1 MLLVNAQIGP
11 FRSINSVQ
19 EISIDPKITVFVGMN
34 EAGKTVFLKGLQ
46 KSNDALSSDEF
57 EVIEDYPRKNLTS
70 YLKTHKS
77 SPEKAT
83 QLTYR
88 LSDEEIININGKI
101 GCELESNFEFSVTKK
116 YDNTRTIHINV
127 DEKPVIANL
136 LKNNSLSSDCISTL
150 KKANS
155 IREIPVLLKEIE
167 LNDSDKKFLDDIT
180 LRIKETSWGNI
191 IQFEVWKKLDLI
203 LPKFLYFS
211 DYDILPGKLNIRDL
225 ARRVSLSDKDPSQLT
240 PKHKAILALLRMAD
254 IEMNELTNSD
264 SYEELKAKIEGVSI
278 NLTDQIMDFWKQN
291 EEIEVEIDI
300 KNDEKDEI
308 PFNDGPNL
316 YLRIKNRRHRG
327 VSTPF
332 DKRSRGFI
340 WFFSFLVWFDSVQYQ
355 IDAGEGDKIDLILL
369 LDEPA
374 LALHAMAQSDFLKY
388 IDKLSENHQVLYT
401 THSPFMV
408 HSDRLHQVRMVE
420 DKDNIGTSISDN
432 LSGSDPRTIFPLQ
445 AALGWNVAQN
455 LFISRLNLLVEGP
468 SELIYLKHFSNILL
482 QENREGLD
490 DNITIVPTGG
500 LDKIVTFVALLG
512 ANDLKIAVLHD
523 YSGRPEQKLNDLV
536 KSKIISGKLIFNT
549 SQFLSGKNDNAKAS
563 DIEDLI
569 SIKMYLTYFNNAFEN
584 KIPKKIIESDL
595 PQGDRIVERIER
607 YLKLN
612 NIEIRPTGG
621 FNHYL
626 VAACFGATPPK
637 KIDAETLNRFERLFK
652 DINKSLI

>member
-19 EISIDPKITVFVGMN
+19 EVSIDPKTTVFVGMN

-57 EVIEDYPRKNLTS
+57 DVIEDYPRKNLTS
-70 YLKTHKS
+70 YLKAHKS

-83 QLTYR
+83 KLTYQ
-88 LSDEEIININGKI
+88 LSDEEIRNINKVF
-101 GCELESNFEFSVTKK
+101 GCNLEENFQFSVIKK
-116 YDNTRTIHINV
+116 YDNSLQINIRV

-136 LKNNSLSSDCISTL
+136 LKTNSLSSDCISKL
-150 KKANS
+150 KNAIFIS
-155 IREIPVLLKEIE
+155 EIPELLEGIE
-167 LNDSDKKFLDDIT
+167 LNDSDKKFLDGIND
-180 LRIKETSWGNI
+180 RIKKSHWENI
-191 IQFEVWKKLDLI
+191 VEYEVWQTLKLM

-211 DYDILPGKLNIRDL
+211 DYDILPGKLNIKDL
-225 ARRVSLSDKDPSQLT
+225 ARRVSLSEKDPSQLT
-240 PKHKAILALLRMAD
+240 PKHKAVLALLRMAD
-254 IEMNELTNSD
+254 VEMDELTDSD
-264 SYEELKAKIEGVSI
+264 GYEALKAKIEGVSI

-300 KNDEKDEI
+300 KNDDKDEV

-355 IDAGEGDKIDLILL
+355 IDASEIEKINLILL

-420 DKDNIGTSISDN
+420 DKDDIGTSISDN
-432 LSGSDPRTIFPLQ
+432 LSGTDPRTIFPLQ
-445 AALGWNVAQN
+445 AALGWTVAQN

-468 SELIYLKHFSNILL
+468 SELIYLKHFSDILL
-482 QENREGLD
+482 QVNREGLND
-490 DNITIVPTGG
+490 KVTIVPTGG

-549 SQFLSGKNDNAKAS
+549 SQFLSGTDSNTRAS

-569 SIKMYLTYFNNAFEN
+569 SIKMYLTYFNKTFE
-584 KIPKKIIESDL
+584 KQITKKLSNLTFRKEIEL
-595 PQGDRIVERIER
+595 
-607 YLKLN
+607 LN
-612 NIEIRPTGG
+612 V
-621 FNHYL
+621 L
-626 VAACFGATPPK
+626 
-637 KIDAETLNRFERLFK
+637 K
-652 DINKSLI
+652 DI